1 MTIGKVLEA
10 MANSPPSPPP
20 SPPPHWLSRRRSN
33 AAERK
38 APFPH
43 KTSRCCVV
51 DMSKTID
58 VTLIGCA
65 GLMGKQDNGF
75 SDPVVHLNC
84 SGQVR
89 VSSVKKATNSPA
101 WNETFTWAVPS
112 SSPGVPLTLHVW
124 NSPKFE
130 LGPDTKGAFLG
141 TVTIEDVLKVIG
153 KTSTL
158 VLQKRSSR
166 SNVSGN
172 ISVRVDDDASR
183 AKFQSSA
190 SAVGQSPSGQ
200 LIVPTAAGAAAAGS
214 AGSPPAIGSQSDSR
228 IVKSAPSSISPADAA
243 LLDAFVSNAGNLQ
256 CADCDSKQVRCLERC
271 VETGFQ
277 QCFVP
282 KFCELRV
289 IIASIYYSV
298 PNALLR
304 CRPLTLFISLRGLRS
319 TTASSSAQHAAACTA
334 ASASSTPLSRA

>member
-1 MTIGKVLEA
+1 
-10 MANSPPSPPP
+10 
-20 SPPPHWLSRRRSN
+20 
-33 AAERK
+33 
-38 APFPH
+38 
-43 KTSRCCVV
+43 
-51 DMSKTID
+51 
-58 VTLIGCA
+58 
-65 GLMGKQDNGF
+65 
-75 SDPVVHLNC
+75 
-84 SGQVR
+84 
-89 VSSVKKATNSPA
+89 VKKATNSPA

-141 TVTIEDVLKVIG
+141 TVTIEDVLKVVG

-183 AKFQSSA
+183 AKVQSSA

-200 LIVPTAAGAAAAGS
+200 LIGPTAAGAAAAGS
-214 AGSPPAIGSQSDSR
+214 AGSQSDSR

-256 CADCDSKQVRCLERC
+256 CADCDSKQVGCLERC

-289 IIASIYYSV
+289 VIASIYYSV

-334 ASASSTPLSRA
+334 ASALSTPLSRA